1 MDDGREADNPD
12 AAHSPVKEGDL
23 LWEPSPETVA
33 AANLTRFM
41 RWLDAE
47 KGLRFDGYQ
56 ALWRWSTD
64 DLEGFWGAVWDF
76 FGIRSGTGPG
86 RVLADGR
93 MPGAR
98 WFPGA
103 TLNYAEN
110 ALARPGDRP
119 AVVSRS
125 ELRPLEVLTFGQ
137 LRERVAAVAEGLRRL
152 GVGPGDR
159 VAAYMPNIPE
169 TLIAFLA
176 TSSIGAVWSVCSPE
190 FGTRTVVDRFRQIEP
205 KVLIAVDGYVYGG
218 RRFDRVG
225 AVSEIEEG
233 LPSVERTVIVP
244 YLEAEP
250 AIDGS
255 PKVLPWDELPV
266 EGHRLVFEQVAF
278 DHPLWVLYSSGTTGL
293 PKPIVQGH
301 GGILLEHVKV
311 LSLHMD
317 LKPDDRFFWFTT
329 TGWMMWNLLIG
340 GLLVGSTVA
349 LFDGDPAYP
358 DMGTLWKYAREAGV
372 TYFGA
377 SAPYIQ
383 ACMNAGV
390 RPAEQ
395 YGLEM
400 LKGIGSTGAPLTPEG
415 FRWVYDEV
423 SATALLGSFSGG
435 TDLCTGFIGP
445 CPLLPVRAG
454 ELQCACLGARVEA
467 YDESGRALVGEVGEL
482 VLTRPMPSMP
492 LFLWNDPE
500 GFRYRE
506 SYFDMFPGVWRHGDW
521 IKVTDRGS
529 CVIYGRSD
537 STLNRGGV
545 RMGTS
550 EFYRVVD
557 EMDEVVDSLVVD
569 TGVAG
574 REGRLLLFLVLRD
587 GVTLDDP
594 LKASVAR
601 RLREQLSPRHAPDEI
616 LAIPEVPRTLNGKK
630 VEVPVRRILAGDP
643 VAETISPDA
652 MSNPASLDVF
662 VKLAG
667 ELTGP

>member
-1 MDDGREADNPD
+1 MSDRHPT
-12 AAHSPVKEGDL
+12 SPPAPANLPVEEGDL
-23 LWEPSPETVA
+23 LWEPSRETVA
-33 AANLTRFM
+33 GANITRFM
-41 RWLDAE
+41 GWLAAE
-47 KGLRFDGYQ
+47 RDLRFDDYH
-56 ALWRWSTD
+56 ALWQWSAN

-76 FGIRSGTGPG
+76 FGVRSGTGYG
-86 RVLADGR
+86 RVLSDDR
-93 MPGAR
+93 MPGAN
-98 WFPGA
+98 WFPDA
-103 TLNYAEN
+103 AVNYAEN
-110 ALARPGDRP
+110 ALAHADDLP
-119 AVVSRS
+119 AVISRS
-125 ELRPLEVLTFGQ
+125 ELRPLEVLTYGR
-137 LRERVAAVAEGLRRL
+137 LRGRVAAAAAGLRRL

-169 TLIAFLA
+169 TLVAFLA

-190 FGTRTVVDRFRQIEP
+190 FGTRTVVDRFRQVEP

-218 RRFDRVG
+218 RRFDRVA
-225 AVSEIEEG
+225 AVNGIRNS

-244 YLEAEP
+244 YLEASP
-250 AIDGS
+250 A
-255 PKVLPWDELPV
+255 V
-266 EGHRLVFEQVAF
+266 EGTPSVMPWNELMVEGQPLVFEQVAF

-301 GGILLEHVKV
+301 GGILLEHFKV

-317 LKPDDRFFWFTT
+317 LGPEDRFFWFTT

-349 LFDGDPAYP
+349 LFDGDPAHP
-358 DMGTLWKYAREAGV
+358 DMGTLWEYARDARV

-390 RPAEQ
+390 RPAAE
-395 YGLEM
+395 YGLEL
-400 LKGIGSTGAPLTPEG
+400 LKGIGSTGAPLSPEG
-415 FRWVYDEV
+415 FRWVYDHV

-467 YDESGRALVGEVGEL
+467 YDESGRAVVGDVGEL

-492 LFLWNDPE
+492 LYLWNDPD
-500 GFRYRE
+500 GVRYRE

-537 STLNRGGV
+537 STLKRGGV

-550 EFYRVVD
+550 EFYRVVE
-557 EMDEVVDSLVVD
+557 EMDEVLDSLVVD

-574 REGRLLLFLVLRD
+574 REGRLLLFLVLSE
-587 GVTLDDP
+587 GVALDDS
-594 LKASVAR
+594 LKSSVVR
-601 RLREQLSPRHAPDEI
+601 RLRQQLSPRHTPDEI
-616 LAIPEVPRTLNGKK
+616 MAIPEVPRTLNGKK
-630 VEVPVRRILAGDP
+630 VEVPVRRILAGAT
-643 VAETISPDA
+643 VAEAISLDA
-652 MSNPASLDVF
+652 MSNPRSLDVF
-662 VKLAG
+662 VGLA
-667 ELTGP
+667 ETRITS

>member
-1 MDDGREADNPD
+1 MNDR
-12 AAHSPVKEGDL
+12 AAPANSAVEEGAL

-33 AANLTRFM
+33 GANVTRFM
-41 RWLDAE
+41 GWLAAE
-47 KGLRFDGYQ
+47 KGLRFDDYH

-76 FGIRSGTGPG
+76 FGIRSETGYG
-86 RVLADGR
+86 RVLADDR
-93 MPGAR
+93 MPGAK

-103 TLNYAEN
+103 AVNYAEN
-110 ALARPGDRP
+110 ALAHQDDLT
-119 AVVSRS
+119 AVISRS
-125 ELRPLEVLTFGQ
+125 ELRPLEVLTYGR
-137 LRERVAAVAEGLRRL
+137 LRERVAAAAAGLRGL

-169 TLIAFLA
+169 TLVAFLA

-190 FGTRTVVDRFRQIEP
+190 FGTRTVVDRFGQIEP

-218 RRFDRVG
+218 RRFDRVS
-225 AVSEIEEG
+225 AVTAIRNS

-244 YLEAEP
+244 YLEASPQIEG
-250 AIDGS
+250 AGS
-255 PKVLPWDELPV
+255 VLSWNELAV
-266 EGHRLVFEQVAF
+266 EGQPLVFEQVVF

-301 GGILLEHVKV
+301 GGILLEHFKV

-317 LKPDDRFFWFTT
+317 LGPDDRFFWFTT

-340 GLLVGSTVA
+340 GLLVGSAVA
-349 LFDGDPAYP
+349 LFDGDPVHP
-358 DMGTLWKYAREAGV
+358 DMGTLWEYARDAGV

-383 ACMNAGV
+383 ACMNAGA
-390 RPAEQ
+390 RPAGE
-395 YGLEM
+395 YGLEL
-400 LKGIGSTGAPLTPEG
+400 LKGIGSTGAPLSPEG
-415 FRWVYDEV
+415 FRWVYDNV
-423 SATALLGSFSGG
+423 SATAVLGSFSGG

-467 YDESGRALVGEVGEL
+467 YDESGNGLVGEVGEL

-492 LFLWNDPE
+492 LYLWNDPE
-500 GFRYRE
+500 GVRYRE

-550 EFYRVVD
+550 EFYRVVE
-557 EMDEVVDSLVVD
+557 EMDEVADSLVVD
-569 TGVAG
+569 TGVG
-574 REGRLLLFLVLRD
+574 GSEGRLLLFLVLGD
-587 GVTLDDP
+587 GIVLEDS
-594 LKASVAR
+594 LKVSVVR
-601 RLREQLSPRHAPDEI
+601 RLRAQLSPRHTPDEI
-616 LAIPEVPRTLNGKK
+616 LSIPEVPRTLNGKK
-630 VEVPVRRILAGDP
+630 VEVPVRRILAGTP
-643 VAETISPDA
+643 VAEAISLDA
-652 MSNPASLDVF
+652 MSNPRSLDVF
-662 VKLAG
+662 VKLA
-667 ELTGP
+667 ETRVAS

>member
-1 MDDGREADNPD
+1 MHD
-12 AAHSPVKEGDL
+12 AGTSQPGVPGPSVREGDL

-33 AANLTRFM
+33 SANVTRFM
-41 RWLDAE
+41 RWLAPE
-47 KGLRFDGYQ
+47 RGLRFDDYN

-76 FGIRSGTGPG
+76 FGIRSETGYD
-86 RVLADGR
+86 RVLADER

-103 TLNYAEN
+103 KLNYAEN
-110 ALARPGDRP
+110 ALAQPDERP

-137 LRERVAAVAEGLRRL
+137 LRERVAAVAAGLRRL
-152 GVGPGDR
+152 GVGRGDR

-169 TLIAFLA
+169 ALVAFLA

-225 AVSEIEEG
+225 AVTEIRNS
-233 LPSVERTVIVP
+233 LPSVERTVVVP
-244 YLEAEP
+244 YLEAAPSTGVGE
-250 AIDGS
+250 ATMSWGDLAADGQ
-255 PKVLPWDELPV
+255 P
-266 EGHRLVFEQVAF
+266 LVFEQVAF

-301 GGILLEHVKV
+301 GGILLEHFKV

-317 LKPDDRFFWFTT
+317 LGPDDRFFWFTT

-349 LFDGDPAYP
+349 LFDGDPAHP
-358 DMGTLWKYAREAGV
+358 DMDTLWEYASDAGV

-383 ACMNAGV
+383 ACMNSGV
-390 RPAEQ
+390 SPAAE
-395 YGLEM
+395 YGLEP
-400 LKGIGSTGAPLTPEG
+400 LRGIGSTGAPLSPEG
-415 FRWVYDEV
+415 FRWVYDNV

-467 YDESGRALVGEVGEL
+467 YDESGRAVVGEVGEL

-500 GFRYRE
+500 GARYRK

-557 EMDEVVDSLVVD
+557 EMDEVHDSLVVD

-574 REGRLLLFLVLRD
+574 RDGRLLLFLVLGE
-587 GVTLDDP
+587 GVTLDDT
-594 LKASVAR
+594 LKTKVVR
-601 RLREQLSPRHAPDEI
+601 RLREQLSPRHAPDRI

-630 VEVPVRRILAGDP
+630 VEVPVRRILAGAP
-643 VAETISPDA
+643 VADTISPDA
-652 MSNPASLDVF
+652 MNNPGSLDVF
-662 VKLAG
+662 VKLA
-667 ELTGP
+667 ERLARP

>member
-1 MDDGREADNPD
+1 MNDRAAPADPSVD
-12 AAHSPVKEGDL
+12 EGAL
-23 LWEPSPETVA
+23 LWEPSPETA
-33 AANLTRFM
+33 AGANVTRFM
-41 RWLDAE
+41 RWLAAE
-47 KGLRFDGYQ
+47 RGLRFDDYH
-56 ALWRWSTD
+56 ALWRWSVD

-76 FGIRSGTGPG
+76 FGIRSETGYG
-86 RVLADGR
+86 RVLAEER
-93 MPGAR
+93 MPGAK

-103 TLNYAEN
+103 AVNYAEN
-110 ALARPGDRP
+110 ALAHPDDRP
-119 AVVSRS
+119 AVISRS
-125 ELRPLEVLTFGQ
+125 ELRPLEVLTYGE
-137 LRERVAAVAEGLRRL
+137 LRERVAAAAAGLRRL

-159 VAAYMPNIPE
+159 VAAYVPNIPE
-169 TLIAFLA
+169 ALVAFLA

-218 RRFDRVG
+218 RRFDRVA
-225 AVSEIEEG
+225 AVTEIRNS

-244 YLEAEP
+244 YLEA
-250 AIDGS
+250 S
-255 PKVLPWDELPV
+255 PPLEGTSSVMLWSELAV
-266 EGHRLVFEQVAF
+266 EGRPLVFEPVAF

-301 GGILLEHVKV
+301 GGILLEHFKV

-317 LKPDDRFFWFTT
+317 LGPDDRFFWFTT

-340 GLLVGSTVA
+340 GLLVGSAVA
-349 LFDGDPAYP
+349 LFDGDPAHP
-358 DMGTLWKYAREAGV
+358 DMGTLWEYARDAGV

-390 RPAEQ
+390 RPAVE
-395 YGLEM
+395 YGLE
-400 LKGIGSTGAPLTPEG
+400 LLRGIGSTGAPLSPEG
-415 FRWVYDEV
+415 FRWVYDHV

-454 ELQCACLGARVEA
+454 ELQCACLGASVEA
-467 YDESGRALVGEVGEL
+467 YDESGRAVVGDVGEL

-492 LFLWNDPE
+492 LYLWNDPE
-500 GFRYRE
+500 GVRYRE

-521 IKVTDRGS
+521 IKLTDRGS

-550 EFYRVVD
+550 EFYRVVE
-557 EMDEVVDSLVVD
+557 EMDEVLDSLVVD
-569 TGVAG
+569 TGA
-574 REGRLLLFLVLRD
+574 
-587 GVTLDDP
+587 
-594 LKASVAR
+594 
-601 RLREQLSPRHAPDEI
+601 
-616 LAIPEVPRTLNGKK
+616 
-630 VEVPVRRILAGDP
+630 
-643 VAETISPDA
+643 
-652 MSNPASLDVF
+652 
-662 VKLAG
+662 AG
-667 ELTGP
+667 E

>member
-1 MDDGREADNPD
+1 MDDRSSAANP
-12 AAHSPVKEGDL
+12 SIEEGAL
-23 LWEPSPETVA
+23 LWEPSPEVA
-33 AANLTRFM
+33 AGANVTRFM
-41 RWLDAE
+41 RWLAAE
-47 KGLRFDGYQ
+47 KGLHFDDYH
-56 ALWRWSTD
+56 ALWRWSVD

-76 FGIRSGTGPG
+76 LGIRSATGYG
-86 RVLADGR
+86 RVLAEER
-93 MPGAR
+93 MPGAK

-103 TLNYAEN
+103 TVNYAEN
-110 ALARPGDRP
+110 ALAHPDDRP
-119 AVVSRS
+119 AVISRS
-125 ELRPLEVLTFGQ
+125 ELRPLEVLTYGE
-137 LRERVAAVAEGLRRL
+137 LRERVAAAAAGLRRL

-159 VAAYMPNIPE
+159 VAAYVPNIPE
-169 TLIAFLA
+169 AVVAFLA

-218 RRFDRVG
+218 RRFDRVA
-225 AVSEIEEG
+225 AVTEIRNS

-244 YLEAEP
+244 YLES
-250 AIDGS
+250 S
-255 PKVLPWDELPV
+255 PPLEGTSSVMLWSELAV
-266 EGHRLVFEQVAF
+266 EGRPLVFEPVAF

-317 LKPDDRFFWFTT
+317 LGPDDRFFWFTT
-329 TGWMMWNLLIG
+329 TGWMMWNLLVG
-340 GLLVGSTVA
+340 GLLVGSAVA
-349 LFDGDPAYP
+349 LFDGDPAHP
-358 DMGTLWKYAREAGV
+358 EMGALWAYARDAGV

-390 RPAEQ
+390 RPAVE
-395 YGLEM
+395 YGLE
-400 LKGIGSTGAPLTPEG
+400 LLRGIGSTGAPLSPEG
-415 FRWVYDEV
+415 FRWVYDNV
-423 SATALLGSFSGG
+423 SPTALLGSFSGG

-454 ELQCACLGARVEA
+454 ELQCACLGASVEA
-467 YDESGRALVGEVGEL
+467 YDESGRAVVGDVGEL

-492 LFLWNDPE
+492 LYLWNDSE
-500 GFRYRE
+500 GVRYRE

-521 IKVTDRGS
+521 IKLTDRGS

-550 EFYRVVD
+550 EFYRVVE
-557 EMDEVVDSLVVD
+557 EMDEVLDSLVVD

-587 GVTLDDP
+587 GTTVDDS
-594 LKASVAR
+594 LKTGVVR
-601 RLREQLSPRHAPDEI
+601 RLREQLSPRHTPDEI
-616 LAIPEVPRTLNGKK
+616 LAISEVPRTLSGKK
-630 VEVPVRRILAGDP
+630 VEVPVRRILAGAH
-643 VAETISPDA
+643 VAEAISLDA
-652 MSNPASLDVF
+652 MSNPGSLDVF
-662 VKLAG
+662 VKLA
-667 ELTGP
+667 EAQRTR

>member
-1 MDDGREADNPD
+1 MDDRSSAANP
-12 AAHSPVKEGDL
+12 SIEEGAL
-23 LWEPSPETVA
+23 LWEPSPEVA
-33 AANLTRFM
+33 AGANVTRFM
-41 RWLDAE
+41 RWLAAE
-47 KGLRFDGYQ
+47 KGLHFDDYH
-56 ALWRWSTD
+56 ALWRWSVD

-76 FGIRSGTGPG
+76 LGIRSATGYG
-86 RVLADGR
+86 RVLAEER
-93 MPGAR
+93 MPGAK

-103 TLNYAEN
+103 TVNYAEN
-110 ALARPGDRP
+110 ALAHPDDRP
-119 AVVSRS
+119 AVISRS
-125 ELRPLEVLTFGQ
+125 ELRPLEVLTYGE
-137 LRERVAAVAEGLRRL
+137 LRERVAAAAAGLRRL

-159 VAAYMPNIPE
+159 VAAYVPNIPE
-169 TLIAFLA
+169 AVVAFLA

-218 RRFDRVG
+218 RRFDRV
-225 AVSEIEEG
+225 ATVTEIRNS

-244 YLEAEP
+244 YLES
-250 AIDGS
+250 S
-255 PKVLPWDELPV
+255 PPLEGTSSVMLWSELAV
-266 EGHRLVFEQVAF
+266 EGRPLEFEPVAF

-317 LKPDDRFFWFTT
+317 LGPDDRFFWFTT
-329 TGWMMWNLLIG
+329 TGWMMWNLLVG
-340 GLLVGSTVA
+340 GLLVGSAVA
-349 LFDGDPAYP
+349 LFDGDPAHP
-358 DMGTLWKYAREAGV
+358 EMGTLWAYARDAGV

-390 RPAEQ
+390 RPAVE
-395 YGLEM
+395 YGLE
-400 LKGIGSTGAPLTPEG
+400 LLRGIGSTGAPLSPEG
-415 FRWVYDEV
+415 FRWVYDNV
-423 SATALLGSFSGG
+423 SPTALLGSFSGG

-454 ELQCACLGARVEA
+454 ELQCACLGASVEA
-467 YDESGRALVGEVGEL
+467 YDESGRAVVGDVGEL

-492 LFLWNDPE
+492 LYLWNDS
-500 GFRYRE
+500 GGVRYRE

-521 IKVTDRGS
+521 IKLTDRGS

-550 EFYRVVD
+550 EFYRVVE
-557 EMDEVVDSLVVD
+557 EMDEVLDSLVVD

-587 GVTLDDP
+587 GTTVDDS
-594 LKASVAR
+594 LKTGVVR
-601 RLREQLSPRHAPDEI
+601 RLREQLSPRHTPDEI
-616 LAIPEVPRTLNGKK
+616 LAISEVPRTLSGKK
-630 VEVPVRRILAGDP
+630 VEVPVRRILAGAH
-643 VAETISPDA
+643 VAEAISLDA
-652 MSNPASLDVF
+652 MSNPGSLDVF
-662 VKLAG
+662 VKLA
-667 ELTGP
+667 EAQRTR